1 MAKIKL
7 QGESEKRKGIY
18 YEVDSDVEPIGEGG
32 TGKVYEG
39 RCVNTKTGETK
50 SVAIKFLFVDL
61 PEQIVERAR
70 RESSIQLR
78 NDNLIEMLGF
88 IETETTHN
96 NTTQKHYHVV
106 SELLHGVSLADIFD
120 GKCSDAQGKEI
131 PYAKKLLNIYSNDPD
146 HFAKI
151 VIKNVLSGL
160 MALHDAGY
168 IHRDIDPSNIMIT
181 DDNHIKLIDFG
192 ICKQMDKLTTHDK
205 VQTVAGVFMGKP
217 EYASP
222 ELALG
227 DIKHQDQTTDIYAV
241 GILMYQCILGHVPFE
256 GTCYE
261 ILDKQVK
268 SKIPSKKIENA
279 RLRRIIN
286 KACDKKQELR
296 YQTSAEMRVDI
307 ESLDIKRAADPRKK
321 RMIYTVIIC
330 ALIVFLGGLGSTRW
344 YSSHKEAD
352 STALKENAIVITDSS
367 VKQAHQPT
375 LEELYDVALNK
386 MNSSDIGSLKEG
398 LAVMDSLSN
407 INYIPAIYQ
416 MAFTYGWYSDSIS
429 VNRKRMLGIAINKN
443 FLPVSDKYSNMAVA
457 LFTRIMELNDSAYAD
472 INAMA
477 TYRLACYYVISNKNF
492 KIDVDKGKR
501 LLLRSK
507 EWATMAEDNELLEDI
522 KSLSKDIKRLREYIK
537 Q

>member
-18 YEVDSDVEPIGEGG
+18 YEVDSDAEPIGEGG

-39 RCVNTKTGETK
+39 RCINTKTGETK

-61 PEQIVERAR
+61 SEQIVERAR

-96 NTTQKHYHVV
+96 NTMQKHYHVV
-106 SELLHGVSLADIFD
+106 SELLHGVSLTDIFD
-120 GKCSDAQGKEI
+120 GKCSDAKGKEI

-241 GILMYQCILGHVPFE
+241 GILMYQCVLGHVPFE

-268 SKIPSKKIENA
+268 LKIPSQKIKNA

-286 KACDKKQELR
+286 KACNKKQELR

-321 RMIYTVIIC
+321 RMIFIAIIC
-330 ALIVFLGGLGSTRW
+330 ALIVFLAGLGGTRW
-344 YSSHKEAD
+344 YSFHKEAD
-352 STALKENAIVITDSS
+352 STALKENKTKVITDSS
-367 VKQAHQPT
+367 VKQAYQPT

-398 LAVMDSLSN
+398 FAVMDSLSN
-407 INYIPAIYQ
+407 TNYIPAIYQ

-429 VNRKRMLGIAINKN
+429 VNRKKMLGIAINKN
-443 FLPVSDKYSNMAVA
+443 FLPVSYIYSNMAVA

-477 TYRLACYYVISNKNF
+477 TYRLACYYVISNNNF
-492 KIDVDKGKR
+492 KTDMDKGKR
-501 LLLRSK
+501 LLSCSE
-507 EWATMAEDNELLEDI
+507 EWATKAKNKKVLEDI
-522 KSLSKDIKRLREYIK
+522 RGLREYIK
-537 Q
+537 QQRTK

>member
-1 MAKIKL
+1 MAIIKL
-7 QGESEKRKGIY
+7 QGESEKRKGIV

-39 RCVNTKTGETK
+39 RCVNTKTGETRP
-50 SVAIKFLFVDL
+50 VAIKFMFADL
-61 PEQIVERAR
+61 SEQIVERAR

-96 NTTQKHYHVV
+96 NITQKHFHVV
-106 SELLHGVSLADIFD
+106 SELIHGVSLTDIFD
-120 GKCSDAQGKEI
+120 GKCSDAKGKEI
-131 PYAKKLLNIYSNDPD
+131 PYAKKILNIYSKDPD

-151 VIKNVLSGL
+151 IIKNVLSGL

-241 GILMYQCILGHVPFE
+241 GILMYQCIIGHVPFG
-256 GTCYE
+256 GTRYE

-268 SKIPSKKIENA
+268 LKIPSKNIKNV
-279 RLRRIIN
+279 RLRRIIE

-307 ESLDIKRAADPRKK
+307 ESLDIRRAVDPRKK
-321 RMIYTVIIC
+321 RMIFIAIVC
-330 ALIVFLGGLGSTRW
+330 ALIVLLGGLGGVSW
-344 YSSHKEAD
+344 YSAHKEAE
-352 STALKENAIVITDSS
+352 SIALKEKSTRDSLIMIINTS
-367 VKQAHQPT
+367 VKQANELAQKGYRHDEGFDKNLVDAKLLYDKADAAFIQLKDKSSGIDYST
-375 LEELYDVALNK
+375 SKQKLINALRNAREELSQKVEVLNR
-386 MNSSDIGSLKEG
+386 DL
-398 LAVMDSLSN
+398 D
-407 INYIPAIYQ
+407 
-416 MAFTYGWYSDSIS
+416 
-429 VNRKRMLGIAINKN
+429 
-443 FLPVSDKYSNMAVA
+443 PVVVEESK
-457 LFTRIMELNDSAYAD
+457 
-472 INAMA
+472 
-477 TYRLACYYVISNKNF
+477 VISER
-492 KIDVDKGKR
+492 I
-501 LLLRSK
+501 K
-507 EWATMAEDNELLEDI
+507 EIEKVIN
-522 KSLSKDIKRLREYIK
+522 

>member
-7 QGESEKRKGIY
+7 QGESEKSKGIY

-61 PEQIVERAR
+61 PEKMVERAR

-106 SELLHGVSLADIFD
+106 SELLHGVSLTDIFD
-120 GKCSDAQGKEI
+120 GKCSDAKGKEI

-192 ICKQMDKLTTHDK
+192 ICKQMGKLTTHDK

-241 GILMYQCILGHVPFE
+241 GILMYQCILGHIPFE
-256 GTCYE
+256 GRRYE
-261 ILDKQVK
+261 ILDKQVNM
-268 SKIPSKKIENA
+268 KIPSKSIKNA
-279 RLRRIIN
+279 RLRRIID
-286 KACDKKQELR
+286 KACNKKQELR

-307 ESLDIKRAADPRKK
+307 ESLDVKRAANPRKK
-321 RMIYTVIIC
+321 HMIYVAIIC
-330 ALIVFLGGLGSTRW
+330 ALIAFLGGLVGISW
-344 YSSHKEAD
+344 NSSHKEAE
-352 STALKENAIVITDSS
+352 SITLNGNPNSAITNSS
-367 VKQAHQPT
+367 VKQAYLPT

-386 MNSSDIGSLKEG
+386 MNSSDIDSLKEG
-398 LAVMDSLSN
+398 LTVMDSLSN

-429 VNRKRMLGIAINKN
+429 VNRKKMLGIAINKN

-457 LFTRIMELNDSAYAD
+457 LFTRIMELNDSVYAD

-477 TYRLACYYVISNKNF
+477 TYRLACYYVMPNDIIKR
-492 KIDVDKGKR
+492 DLYKGKR
-501 LLLRSK
+501 LLLLSK
-507 EWATMAEDNELLEDI
+507 EWATIAGDDKLLSSID
-522 KSLSKDIKRLREYIK
+522 KGLANF